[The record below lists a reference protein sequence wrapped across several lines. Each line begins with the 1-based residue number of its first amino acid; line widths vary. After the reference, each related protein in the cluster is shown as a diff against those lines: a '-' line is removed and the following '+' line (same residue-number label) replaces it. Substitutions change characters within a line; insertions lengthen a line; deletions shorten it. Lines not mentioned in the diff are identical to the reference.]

1 MATKLIPTLLG
12 SECVECPPIEPVSEE
27 VYRPLWS
34 VMIPTYNRTK
44 YLEQTLKSVLEQ
56 DLGPEVMQIEVIDNC
71 STENDPETVVRRI
84 GHNRV
89 SFHRQPY
96 NVGLI
101 ANLTTCIKRAR
112 GHLVHILHDD
122 DVVLPGFYSHLQEA
136 FEKEP
141 TIGAAFCRYAQ
152 VDEENRL
159 QYLAPAERSTP
170 DIISD
175 WIERIAVRQRLEPP
189 AIVVR
194 RKVYE
199 QLGGF
204 HPGLSHSTDW
214 EMWKRIAAHYS
225 VWYEPKT
232 LAYYRVHSSSDTSA
246 VVKSGQN
253 IVDTRRAIEVSQ
265 SYLPNAI
272 ADKLSSKA
280 KENCALWALIIA
292 RRALVRGDKATAI
305 VQIQEALKCSS
316 SLRVISS
323 LTLLPLLV
331 GISKTMTTARRKSP
345 QKELSLRVKNVPIN

>member
-1 MATKLIPTLLG
+1 MSTKFISTLLG

-27 VYRPLWS
+27 VHRPLWS

-56 DLGPEVMQIEVIDNC
+56 GFRPEIMQIEVIDNC
-71 STENDPETVVRRI
+71 STEGDPEAVVRRI
-84 GHNRV
+84 GHDRV
-89 SFHRQPY
+89 FFHRQPH

-112 GHLVHILHDD
+112 GQLVHILHDD
-122 DVVLPGFYSHLQEA
+122 DLVLPGFYCHLQEA

-141 TIGAAFCRYAQ
+141 TIGAAFCCYAQ
-152 VDEENRL
+152 VNEENRQ
-159 QYLAPAERSTP
+159 QYLAPLERSTSG
-170 DIISD
+170 IISN
-175 WIERIAVRQRLEPP
+175 WIEQIAVGQRIEPP
-189 AIVVR
+189 SIVVKR
-194 RKVYE
+194 SVYE

-246 VVKSGQN
+246 VIKSGQN
-253 IVDTRRAIEVSQ
+253 IVDTRRAIEVSR

-272 ADKLSSKA
+272 ADKLTSKA

-292 RRALVRGDKATAI
+292 RRALIRGDKTTAI

-345 QKELSLRVKNVPIN
+345 QKEPSIRVKTVPIN